1 MADLQRLTEHIARSL
16 VDDPDAVAVSLEQ
29 KGATAILK
37 LSVARLDVGK
47 IIGRQ
52 GRTAQAF
59 RAALAVAAERDRKR
73 AVMDIVE

>member
-37 LSVARLDVGK
+37 LSVARPDVGK

-59 RAALAVAAERDRKR
+59 RATLAIAAERDRKR